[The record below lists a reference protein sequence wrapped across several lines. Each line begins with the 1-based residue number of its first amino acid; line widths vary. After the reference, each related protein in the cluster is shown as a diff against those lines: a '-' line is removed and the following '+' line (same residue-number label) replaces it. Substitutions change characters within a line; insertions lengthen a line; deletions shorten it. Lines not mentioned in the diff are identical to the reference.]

1 MWQNVNG
8 DYLFEWRGIGTLL
21 ADGLCIDNEY
31 TSDVVPSKGN
41 TIVYSTITAPV
52 VTEIS
57 LGQGSVSVDFRLTM
71 RWFDPNINT
80 RFNQEDIQAGAL
92 VLSKA
97 SIERIWNP
105 DLYILRSM
113 EFKPHAE
120 WASLKDSSVLTKGY
134 EIYGIS
140 RETEQQAMIEL
151 LYEIKSTVHC
161 DFEPAAY
168 PMDHQTCNVTM
179 GSGSSEAIFVLD
191 GSDDTSHAPFKL
203 ESPNFEIGISFFDDE
218 RGDEKNTIGMTLKMA
233 RFLGPY
239 ILKYYIPCMGIV
251 FLTAL
256 SFAIPVT
263 GDTGRG
269 SFLVTLFLTLIS
281 LFISQI
287 VSKSAIFD

>member
-1 MWQNVNG
+1 
-8 DYLFEWRGIGTLL
+8 
-21 ADGLCIDNEY
+21 
-31 TSDVVPSKGN
+31 
-41 TIVYSTITAPV
+41 
-52 VTEIS
+52 
-57 LGQGSVSVDFRLTM
+57 M

-105 DLYILRSM
+105 DLYILRSIA
-113 EFKPHAE
+113 FKPHAE
-120 WASLKDSSVLTKGY
+120 WASLKESSVLTNGY

-161 DFEPAAY
+161 DFKSAAY
-168 PMDHQTCNVTM
+168 PMDSQACNISM
-179 GSGSSEAIFVLD
+179 GSGSSEAMFVLH
-191 GSDDTSHAPFKL
+191 GSDDNSHAPLKM
-203 ESPNFEIGISFFDDE
+203 ESSNFRIGISFFDDE
-218 RGDEKNTIGMTLKMA
+218 KGGGRNTIGLNLKLA
-233 RFLGPY
+233 RFLRPY
-239 ILKYYIPCMGIV
+239 ILKYYIPCIGIV

-281 LFISQI
+281 LFISQM
-287 VSKSAIFD
+287 VSTSAIFHRFTSFQIY